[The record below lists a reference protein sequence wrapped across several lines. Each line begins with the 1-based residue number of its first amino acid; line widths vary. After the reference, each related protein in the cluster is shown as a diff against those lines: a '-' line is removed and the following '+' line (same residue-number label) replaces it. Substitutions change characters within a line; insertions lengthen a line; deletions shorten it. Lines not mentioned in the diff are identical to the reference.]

1 VFTIQNSDTLKAYAF
16 LLITTALWGS
26 LYVVGKYVMD
36 FVPPLTVL
44 LLRYA
49 VSAAIL
55 LPLLKIRR
63 ARSGSCVRIEPKDR
77 KYIVLIG
84 AVGYCGATAA
94 QTIGTQLASAGI
106 ASLLNSLSP
115 VFMILFA
122 VPVLKEKITVSKA
135 VPIAAAIV
143 GVYVIMGGNDG
154 GDMTAGAVASLISVV
169 IWSFTCV
176 ALKQFIQKYDP
187 LTITAYALAVALVCT
202 VPFSAYEVLT
212 IPGIDLLR
220 PDVLLG
226 LLYMGAACT
235 ALTNVLWNASLSLI
249 EAGRCALF
257 YPVQPLVASL
267 MGAIF
272 LQEEL
277 QMSFLI
283 GSALIVGGVVF
294 SVLSSMPSR
303 TEVAV
308 SA

>member
-1 VFTIQNSDTLKAYAF
+1 VFIIQNRDALKAYVF

-44 LLRYA
+44 LLRY
-49 VSAAIL
+49 VISAAIL

-63 ARSGSCVRIEPKDR
+63 SQSDSYVRIAPKDR
-77 KYIVLIG
+77 KYVVLIG

-122 VPVLKEKITVSKA
+122 VPILKEKITVSKA
-135 VPIAAAIV
+135 VPIAAALV
-143 GVYVIMGGNDG
+143 GVYIIMGGNEG
-154 GDMTAGAVASLISVV
+154 GDMTAGAIASLVSVV

-176 ALKQFIQKYDP
+176 ALKQFMQKYDA

-202 VPFSAYEVLT
+202 IPFSAYEVLT
-212 IPGIDLLR
+212 MPGIDLLR

-235 ALTNVLWNASLSLI
+235 ALTNVLWNAALSLI

-272 LQEEL
+272 LQETL
-277 QMSFLI
+277 QTSFLI

-294 SVLSSMPSR
+294 SVLSSISPQD
-303 TEVAV
+303 EAVA